1 MTIVFNFAVFNLRR
15 TSFFKMGTYSVRK
28 RMASGRK
35 NKSRSP
41 STQLF
46 GEGTPSPPSKVI
58 SKRTSPRSATKK
70 TGSRKESSNYTGW
83 EQKAN
88 FNYYTNTL
96 LASPSKNKLGKPCVG
111 FTTKETNRMTQLTK
125 YSKNRIE
132 KMIAELGKK
141 QMSTSSSKKDV
152 LVGIGRTASKSST
165 MQPRKLTYHR
175 PSTQSKSRKVIN
187 TQGTPHPVQIE
198 QVWKLQ
204 YEYDAGVKQ
213 RSDDHSARMTN
224 FPGCRIKQL
233 LRANR
238 SVE

>member
-1 MTIVFNFAVFNLRR
+1 
-15 TSFFKMGTYSVRK
+15 MGTYSVRK

-70 TGSRKESSNYTGW
+70 TGSRKESSNSTGW

-132 KMIAELGKK
+132 KMIAELRKK
-141 QMSTSSSKKDV
+141 QEMPTSSSKKDV

-198 QVWKLQ
+198 DVWKLQ
-204 YEYDAGVKQ
+204 DEDDEDDAGVKQ
-213 RSDDHSARMTN
+213 RSDDHSAGMTD
-224 FPGCRIKQL
+224 FPGYRIKQL